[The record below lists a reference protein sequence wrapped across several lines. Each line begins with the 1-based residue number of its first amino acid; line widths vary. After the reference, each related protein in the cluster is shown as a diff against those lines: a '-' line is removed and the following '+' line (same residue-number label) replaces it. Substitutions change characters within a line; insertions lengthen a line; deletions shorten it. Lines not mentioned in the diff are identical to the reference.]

1 LKCFFT
7 IIATV
12 FIASTLWAQQG
23 NGLVKKGNDE
33 YKKGDLKA
41 ATDSYRKALAK
52 DKDNKAAQFNLG
64 NALEK
69 QSQATDAEK
78 EYNELLNS
86 NANTDLKSK
95 ASYNKGLSLIQ
106 QKKFPEAADAF
117 KQSLKINPEDNDARE
132 NLQKALNEIKK
143 QQEQQNQQ
151 QQKKEQKKQKEDQK
165 QQQQQQPQNKTKLS
179 MQKAEQLLNQLR
191 DKEKQ
196 LQNQLQKQKPNTQQ
210 QEKDW

>member
-1 LKCFFT
+1 M
-7 IIATV
+7 
-12 FIASTLWAQQG
+12 AQPG

-33 YKKGDLKA
+33 YKKGNLKS
-41 ATDSYRKALAK
+41 ATDSYRKALVK
-52 DKDNKAAQFNLG
+52 DKNNKAAQFNLG

-69 QSQATDAEK
+69 QSQAADAEK

-86 NANTDLKSK
+86 NADNDLKSK

-106 QKKFPEAADAF
+106 QKKMQEAADAF
-117 KQSLKINPEDNDARE
+117 KQSLKVNPEDNDARE
-132 NLQKALNEIKK
+132 NLQKVLNEIKK
-143 QQEQQNQQ
+143 QQQQQNQQ
-151 QQKKEQKKQKEDQK
+151 QQKKEQKKQQEDQK

-179 MQKAEQLLNQLR
+179 AQKAEQLLNQLR